1 MAVVL
6 LECATCSKQF
16 KRNKSE
22 YKRSQKLGRPSFCS
36 RTCSGANN
44 IKNFDEYYQSG
55 GKRHTEHL
63 DPANRR
69 DKHSPFKWF
78 MRVVKRRNKTKGKE
92 FDIDLEFL
100 SNLWEAQ
107 SGVCPFTGWEL
118 KLPFHS
124 TDWDKDDDKLKRASL
139 DRIDNSKGYTKG
151 NLRFVSLMANYCRN
165 EFTDEDVK
173 LFCEAVTSCKKVDIC
188 S

>member
-1 MAVVL
+1 
-6 LECATCSKQF
+6 
-16 KRNKSE
+16 
-22 YKRSQKLGRPSFCS
+22 
-36 RTCSGANN
+36 
-44 IKNFDEYYQSG
+44 
-55 GKRHTEHL
+55 
-63 DPANRR
+63 
-69 DKHSPFKWF
+69 
-78 MRVVKRRNKTKGKE
+78 
-92 FDIDLEFL
+92 L

-139 DRIDNSKGYTKG
+139 DRIDNSKGYIKG

-173 LFCEAVTSCKKVDIC
+173 LFCEAVVNEK
-188 S
+188 